1 LSYGKSEIRIALI
14 YVAISVLW
22 ILFSDRAIFSLFPDL
37 AALQRI
43 GTIKGLAF
51 VTASGV
57 LLYWLMHRDARLRD
71 RTERELL
78 DSRTRLRALAARLD
92 EVREE
97 ERVGLS
103 REIHDGLGQLLTGIK
118 IDLSLLNRYLHDE
131 IKQGDGSV
139 AETLASLGRLVDETI
154 AQTRTLAR
162 QLRPGRLDEV
172 GLAGAISHYAE
183 EFARRSGIR
192 CTFHPPDSDADLSPR
207 QRLALFRIAQ
217 EALTNVARH
226 AQAGNVDITL
236 HSDGRR
242 VTMTVRDDGVGVRPQ
257 SPSSTDSLGIIGMSE
272 RAEQLGGHCR
282 VLPADGRGT
291 VVHVEVPL

>member
-1 LSYGKSEIRIALI
+1 MAFGKSEIRIALI
-14 YVAISVLW
+14 YVIISVAW
-22 ILFSDRAIFSLFPDL
+22 ILFSDRALFSLFPDL
-37 AALQRI
+37 AAVQRI

-51 VTASGV
+51 VTASGI

-71 RTERELL
+71 RAERDLI
-78 DSRTRLRALAARLD
+78 DSRARLRALAARLD

-118 IDLSLLNRYLHDE
+118 IDLSLLNRYLHDDMR
-131 IKQGDGSV
+131 QGDGPV
-139 AETLASLGRLVDETI
+139 AETLASLGRLVDDTI

-172 GLAGAISHYAE
+172 GLAGAIAHYAE
-183 EFARRSGIR
+183 EFARRCAIR
-192 CTFHPPDSDADLSPR
+192 CTFHQPDSDADLTPR

-226 AQAGNVDITL
+226 AQAQNVDITL

-242 VTMTVRDDGVGVRPQ
+242 VTMTVRDDGVGVRPPLV
-257 SPSSTDSLGIIGMSE
+257 PSTETLGIIGMSE

-282 VLPADGRGT
+282 VTPASGGGT
-291 VVHVEVPL
+291 LVHVEVPL